1 MGGVK
6 AKIIFT
12 SGLSIDVF
20 SDASGD
26 EFINKLKK
34 SKKRGEFQEMI
45 GKQSKSYF
53 NPFYIQHIEIS
64 EDAKT

>member
-1 MGGVK
+1 MK

-12 SGLSIDVF
+12 SGLTVEVF

-26 EFINKLKK
+26 EFINEIKK
-34 SKKRGEFQEMI
+34 NKKKGNFQELV
-45 GKQSKSYF
+45 GKQCKSYF

>member
-1 MGGVK
+1 MK

-12 SGLSIDVF
+12 SGLTVEVF

-26 EFINKLKK
+26 EFINKIKK
-34 SKKRGEFQEMI
+34 NKKKGEFQEMI
-45 GKQSKSYF
+45 GKQSKSYL
-53 NPFYIQHIEIS
+53 NPFYIQHIEIF

>member
-1 MGGVK
+1 MK

-12 SGLSIDVF
+12 SGLTVEVF

-34 SKKRGEFQEMI
+34 NKKKGEFQELI
-45 GKQSKSYF
+45 GKHSKSYF
-53 NPFYIQHIEIS
+53 NPFYIQHMEIT
-64 EDAKT
+64 EDSNEMV